1 MDFVDEDTLVWDKS
15 NQSFTKPEDVD
26 TPISK
31 VPIHSD
37 SRQAAFLNHFDKAE
51 NQLLNISSSLLGT
64 VLKVSTMPEPFD
76 ITSLR
81 EELIHN
87 INSVKEQASN
97 LTYPVA
103 VIDKLCF
110 LYVVVID
117 EFIIYTDWGE
127 NKGWENKTLLSEL
140 FGMRNGGEL
149 FFNVMD
155 KAVRQPHKMIDLL
168 EIIYIFLSIGFKG
181 QYREHGSDQLKAS
194 IHQLE
199 QIISQYRQSSQ
210 IYCHTKVSLPKVR
223 KPARK
228 SRYLIST
235 IFYTAIILTSVGL
248 TQYWYDETL
257 PQRSRDF
264 TFLEDFSQRYILSS
278 QTNDIVYVST
288 DTDIEN
294 PNEHS
299 IQAVS
304 LKTMP
309 SKNSIQEYTNESIQE
324 VSSSQSEVS
333 EEVPWLVQ
341 LATFSSRENAT
352 GFIQKLSPSS
362 YTPVVDEYKSY
373 FRVIIR
379 TTSSESA
386 QSIKGWYQDNDSINA
401 IIVNNDQ

>member
-1 MDFVDEDTLVWDKS
+1 MEFVDEDTLVWDKS
-15 NQSFTKPEDVD
+15 NQTFSKPEDVD
-26 TPISK
+26 TPISR

-37 SRQAAFLNHFDKAE
+37 SRQAAFLNNFDKAE
-51 NQLLNISSSLLGT
+51 NQLLNISSPLLAT

-76 ITSLR
+76 MTSLR
-81 EELIHN
+81 EELIHD

-127 NKGWENKTLLSEL
+127 AKGWENKTLLSEL

-194 IHQLE
+194 THQLE
-199 QIISQYRQSSQ
+199 QLISQYRQSNQ
-210 IYCHTKVSLPKVR
+210 IYCHTKISLPKIR

-235 IFYTAIILTSVGL
+235 LFYSVLILTSVGL
-248 TQYWYDETL
+248 TQYWYNETL

-264 TFLEDFSQRYILSS
+264 RYLEDFSQRYILSS
-278 QTNDIVYVST
+278 QSSDIVYVST
-288 DTDIEN
+288 DNDLES

-299 IQAVS
+299 IKAVS

-309 SKNSIQEYTNESIQE
+309 SKGSIQEESSEPSTDNNTNT
-324 VSSSQSEVS
+324 
-333 EEVPWLVQ
+333 EVPWLVQ
-341 LATFSSRENAT
+341 LATFSSKENAA

-362 YTPVVDEYKSY
+362 YSPVIDKYKSY
-373 FRVIIR
+373 YRVIIR
-379 TTSSESA
+379 TTSSEQA
-386 QSIKGWYQDNDSINA
+386 KSIKGWYQDNDSINA
-401 IIVNNDQ
+401 IIVKNDQ